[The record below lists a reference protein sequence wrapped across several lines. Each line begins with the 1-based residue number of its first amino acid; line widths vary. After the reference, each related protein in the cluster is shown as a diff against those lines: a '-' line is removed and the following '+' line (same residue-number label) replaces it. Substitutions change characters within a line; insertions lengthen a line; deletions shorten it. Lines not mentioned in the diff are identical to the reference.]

1 MNKKINKEYK
11 IIVGHPGR
19 QHSFRLASALKKN
32 NMLFKY
38 VTTVYDKENSL
49 LMKMIKKI
57 ITKENK
63 DRANNR
69 KNKDLLEEDV
79 IQFGEIRGLIE
90 IFLARYDKSK
100 KVYNWWHQKT
110 SDFFGE
116 KVAKLAIKND
126 VDAVIMYDTNAKK
139 CFEILEKKAPNIVR
153 IMDVSAANRLY
164 MKQIYE
170 KDMKKFPEFADKL
183 KQERYFLWNLEECK
197 RLKEEI
203 ERTQLFLVPSRF
215 VRKSLLFSNVKEEQ
229 IMICPYGTNFKPE
242 EKIYKKNKNDK
253 IRAVYVGNV
262 TALKGIHYLLEAV
275 LKIPEENFHLTVVGS
290 YNNENNIFTKYM
302 SRINFVG
309 RIPHKKVKEIL
320 NRSDIFIFPSLG
332 EGLSLAV
339 LEAMSCGL
347 PCIVTKNSGAND
359 AIIEGIN
366 GFEVD
371 IQDIDIIKEKIEWF
385 IQNKSFIPEMGKAAI
400 EKVQEYTWENYEY
413 RVSNLLKKRL
423 GERNE
428 L

>member
-1 MNKKINKEYK
+1 MNKKVNEEYK

-32 NMLFKY
+32 KMLFKY

-49 LMKMIKKI
+49 LMKIIKKI
-57 ITKENK
+57 VTKENK
-63 DRANNR
+63 DRAKNR

-100 KVYNWWHQKT
+100 KIYSWWQRKT
-110 SDFFGE
+110 ADFFGE
-116 KVAKLAIKND
+116 KVARLAIKNN

-139 CFEILEKKAPNIVR
+139 CFEILEKKAPNIIR

-164 MKQIYE
+164 MKQIYQ
-170 KDMKKFPEFADKL
+170 KDMKKFPEFANRL
-183 KQERYFLWNLEECK
+183 KQERHFLWNLEECK

-203 ERTQLFLVPSRF
+203 ERTQFFLVPSKF
-215 VRKSLLFSNVKEEQ
+215 VKKSLLFSNVKEDQ

-242 EKIYKKNKNDK
+242 ERLYKKNEKDK
-253 IRAVYVGNV
+253 INAIYVGNI
-262 TALKGIHYLLEAV
+262 TALKGIHYLLEAA
-275 LKIPEENFHLTVVGS
+275 LKIPEEKFQLTVVGN
-290 YNNENNIFTKYM
+290 YNNENKIFSKYM
-302 SRINFVG
+302 SKINFLG
-309 RIPHKKVKEIL
+309 RVPHEKVKEL
-320 NRSDIFIFPSLG
+320 LKQSDIFIFPSLG

-347 PCIVTKNSGAND
+347 PCIVTRNSGAND

-366 GFEVD
+366 GFEVE
-371 IQDIDIIKEKIEWF
+371 IQDINVLKEKIEWF
-385 IQNKSFIPEMGKAAI
+385 IENKKFIPKMGKAAI

-413 RVSNLLKKRL
+413 RVSNLLRKRL